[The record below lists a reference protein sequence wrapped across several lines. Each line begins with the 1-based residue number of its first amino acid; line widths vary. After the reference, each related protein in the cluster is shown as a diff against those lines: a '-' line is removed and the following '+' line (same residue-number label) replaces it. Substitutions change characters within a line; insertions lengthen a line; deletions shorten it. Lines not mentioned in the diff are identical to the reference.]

1 MSASYQN
8 KDIEVIGD
16 ELGPDSPIHGHIPQ
30 REVQG
35 PDSPIYGHIP
45 QRENLVPE
53 SSVYGLTPEHTN
65 LEYER
70 H

>member
-35 PDSPIYGHIP
+35 PDNPIYGHIPLRENLVPESPIYGHIP
-45 QRENLVPE
+45 QR
-53 SSVYGLTPEHTN
+53 
-65 LEYER
+65 
-70 H
+70 